1 MHKQAAIKARKLLHS
16 ELGIEATNPN
26 NNNTNAN
33 TNANTDN
40 TIDGSSSGSSSSS
53 SSSGFGSSGTNSAA
67 VVNENHYD
75 ISYVIKEDIRES
87 IV

>member
-26 NNNTNAN
+26 NTN

>member
-33 TNANTDN
+33 TDN
-40 TIDGSSSGSSSSS
+40 TIDGSSSGSSSS